1 MAVTHKSP
9 LRKQAILAYTF
20 PRYRHKAI
28 IHENERRMI
37 TMTLAITNGTI
48 IDGHGGNP
56 LTGTLVIEGE
66 RITALGRQDQVTIP
80 RDATVIDAMGGS
92 ILPGLIDCHVH
103 FLLEYPDIMR
113 GLITQPSLRLLQAI
127 PRMRATMDAGVT
139 SVRDA
144 SGSPAGLKI
153 AVERGIVAGP
163 RIQIAVSMISQ
174 TGGHGDGFYPCCF
187 DIGFF
192 GMRFY
197 DVPSGVADGVD
208 EVRKAVREILRA
220 GADWIKLATT
230 GGVLSTS
237 DAPTS
242 SQLTVEEIAT
252 AVYEAA
258 AQEKRCMAH
267 AQGSQ
272 GIKNALLGGVAS
284 IEHGVYLNDE
294 LIDLMIEKDVY
305 LVPTLVAPLAVVEF
319 AKDHPDILPPVMAA
333 KAIEVIE
340 AHKQSF
346 RRAVETGVKVAMGT
360 DSGVGRHGENGRELL
375 LMVEN
380 GMTPMQAI
388 IASTANAARLLY
400 LDKNVGTLEVGKQA
414 DVVVVNGDIL
424 GDIKKIADPTNVKLV
439 LKGGRAAKNT
449 LEVSVPM
456 IAGLV

>member
-1 MAVTHKSP
+1 
-9 LRKQAILAYTF
+9 
-20 PRYRHKAI
+20 
-28 IHENERRMI
+28 
-37 TMTLAITNGTI
+37 MTLAITNGTI
-48 IDGHGGNP
+48 IDGRGGEP
-56 LTGTLVIEGE
+56 MRGTLVIEGE
-66 RITALGRQDQVTIP
+66 RITGLGRQGEVAIP

-103 FLLEYPDIMR
+103 FMLEYPDIMR

-127 PRMRATMDAGVT
+127 PRMRATLEAGFT
-139 SVRDA
+139 TVRDA
-144 SGSPAGLKI
+144 AGSPAGLKI
-153 AVERGIVAGP
+153 AVERGIVSGP
-163 RIQIAVSMISQ
+163 RMQIAVSMISQ
-174 TGGHGDGFYPCCF
+174 TGGHGDGFFPCCV

-197 DVPSGVADGVD
+197 DVPSGVSDGID
-208 EVRKAVREILRA
+208 EVRKATRKILRA

-294 LIDLMIEKDVY
+294 LIDLMIERDVY

-319 AKDHPDILPPVMAA
+319 ATEHPDILPPMMAA
-333 KAIEVIE
+333 KATDVIE
-340 AHKQSF
+340 AHRQSF
-346 RRAVETGVKVAMGT
+346 RRAVEAGVKVAMGT
-360 DSGVGRHGENGRELL
+360 DAGVGKHGENGRELV

-388 IASTANAARLLY
+388 VASTANAARLMH
-400 LDKNVGTLEVGKQA
+400 LDEHVGTLEVGKLA
-414 DVVVVNGDIL
+414 DVVIVDGDIV
-424 GDIKKIADPTNVKLV
+424 GDIRKIADPTNVKLV

-449 LEVSVPM
+449 FEVRVPS
-456 IAGLV
+456 IV